1 MSESKVA
8 YVFPGQGSQAVGM
21 GYDLYKSSSAARE
34 VFEEADDVLGFSMS
48 RLCFEGPDAELAQ
61 TVNAQPAIVTVSLA
75 CLRASQ
81 EGDIP
86 LQSSEPAYVAGHSLG
101 EYTALVAS
109 NVLNFA
115 DTVRLV
121 RERGRL
127 MQEAGMRIPGGM
139 AALTD
144 LDVASIEEICQLAGA
159 QIASINCSGQVVISG
174 SKLALVWAID
184 MARRQGARRAIQ
196 LDVSGAFHS
205 HLMQPAMKGMAQ
217 AISTFSLRDPAIP
230 IVANTT
236 ARPVTT
242 SEQVKHELVT
252 QLCNCVLWQRSVEYM
267 IQDGVSTFVEL
278 GPGQVLSGLIKRINQ
293 NVSTTNVNDCCT
305 PRA

>member
-1 MSESKVA
+1 MTSAKVA

-21 GYDLYKSSSAARE
+21 GYELYKNSIAARTI
-34 VFEEADDVLGFSMS
+34 FEQADDVLGFSLS
-48 RLCFEGPDAELAQ
+48 RLCFEGPEEELAQ
-61 TVNAQPAIVTVSLA
+61 TINAQPAIVTVSLA

-86 LQSSEPAYVAGHSLG
+86 IEPSQPAYVAGHSLG
-101 EYTALVAS
+101 EYTALVAA
-109 NVLNFA
+109 NVLDFPDA
-115 DTVRLV
+115 VRLV

-159 QIASINCSGQVVISG
+159 QIASINCYGQVVISG
-174 SKLALVWAID
+174 SRLALAWAID

-217 AISTFSLRDPAIP
+217 AISLFSFRDSTIP

-236 ARPVTT
+236 ARPITT
-242 SEQVKHELVT
+242 AEQVKRELVI

-267 IQDGVSTFVEL
+267 IEAGVSTFVEL
-278 GPGQVLSGLIKRINQ
+278 GPGQVLSGLIKRINHQ
-293 NVSTTNVNDCCT
+293 VNTTNVNHCCT
-305 PRA
+305 PQV